1 MHARKFTKFKIHC
14 GEVGEF
20 RMCLFDFIDP
30 HNSYLFSG
38 IPPIYAA
45 ADKNKNNPVLL

>member
-1 MHARKFTKFKIHC
+1 MQGNLQNSKFIVR
-14 GEVGEF
+14 EVGEF

-30 HNSYLFSG
+30 HNSYLFSR